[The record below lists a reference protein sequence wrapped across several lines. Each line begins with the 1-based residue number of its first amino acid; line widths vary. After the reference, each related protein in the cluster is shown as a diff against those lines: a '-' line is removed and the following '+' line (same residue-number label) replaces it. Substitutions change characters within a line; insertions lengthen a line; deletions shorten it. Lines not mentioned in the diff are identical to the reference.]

1 MILRGASSGSKVKKT
16 TITKDEKDPAVVF
29 FPTNQDSEC
38 MDGATGELI
47 VLILVYKLTK
57 QTFALLLSLSMSIA
71 FGQLLG
77 NSRGGNFLSL
87 HILA

>member
-38 MDGATGELI
+38 MDEATGEQKNDSNSSQVGLMEYGLLCATFTPFSNYI
-47 VLILVYKLTK
+47 SVYIG
-57 QTFALLLSLSMSIA
+57 S
-71 FGQLLG
+71 
-77 NSRGGNFLSL
+77 
-87 HILA
+87 